1 MGVNKVIKRLAVV
14 ALVLGLAVFGLL
26 ALVQENQR
34 EQPNI
39 LVIISDD
46 QGVVDSPEYHFDPN
60 PPHTPVL
67 SALAN
72 EGVIFDNAWATPMC
86 FTTRAAYLTGL
97 HGARNGV
104 LTGGVPIRL
113 EDQTIYEFLSD
124 NEETGNYASAF
135 IGKWHVGVDEVN
147 GESYPVANGVPYFA
161 GVIEGNF
168 GGEGNYDRWNLTI
181 DSPEMETVRVVSTE
195 YNTSKLTRLAEEW
208 IEEQESPWFVTLAYN
223 APHGPRH
230 WPDESLHGMQERTE
244 THFTNEMCGRG
255 GMGAMGAGAA
265 EAGGMGAGGAAGSL
279 DDEECYNAMVEAMD
293 TEVGNLL
300 SKLEELG
307 QRDDTLIIYSGD
319 NGSSEP
325 AVIQGRQAKSTLYAG
340 GLHVPFFASG
350 AGVTRKGVR
359 EDRLVTITDIFA
371 TVGEIAGAHFGGT
384 VHDSVSFAG
393 FLSSEEGIDRP
404 YAFSDIDRTTADGTT
419 TSGWSVRD
427 HEHML
432 MRLNGE
438 DTLFEIN
445 PDHFMYKDVTASEPE
460 ILRSLQQAG
469 ERIHSGE

>member
-1 MGVNKVIKRLAVV
+1 MVVKNMIRRLAPV
-14 ALVLGLAVFGLL
+14 GLIAVMAAVGLL
-26 ALVQENQR
+26 ALVQES
-34 EQPNI
+34 EPYQPNI

-46 QGVVDSPEYHFDPN
+46 QGVVDSPEYRYDPD
-60 PPHTPVL
+60 PPHTPNL

-72 EGVIFDNAWATPMC
+72 DGVIFENAWATPMC

-104 LTGGVPIRL
+104 LAGSTPIRL
-113 EDQTIYEFLSD
+113 EDQTLYEFLSE
-124 NEETGNYASAF
+124 NEGSSNYATAF
-135 IGKWHVGVDEVN
+135 IGKWHVGTEEVD
-147 GESYPVANGVPYFA
+147 GESYPVANGVQYFA

-168 GGEGNYDRWNLTI
+168 DNDGGGYNRWNLTV
-181 DSPEMETVRVVSTE
+181 DTPEMDTVREISTE

-208 IEEQESPWFVTLAYN
+208 IEQQDSPWFVTLAYN

-244 THFTNEMCGRG
+244 RHFTSDMCGPSFRG
-255 GMGAMGAGAA
+255 LSADEVAVLVATQ
-265 EAGGMGAGGAAGSL
+265 
-279 DDEECYNAMVEAMD
+279 DEECYNAMVEAMD

-300 SKLEELG
+300 AKLDELG
-307 QRDDTLIIYSGD
+307 QRENTLIIYSGD

-325 AVIQGRQAKSTLYAG
+325 SVIQGRQAKGSLYAG

-350 AGVTRKGVR
+350 AGVTRQGVR
-359 EDRLVTITDIFA
+359 EERLVTITDIFA
-371 TVGEIAGAHFGGT
+371 TVGEIAGADFDGT
-384 VHDSVSFAG
+384 IHDSLSFAG
-393 FLSSEEGIDRP
+393 FLSSEEGIDRR
-404 YAFSDIDRTTADGTT
+404 YAFSDLDRTTDAGT

-445 PDHFMYKDVTASEPE
+445 PDNFMYKDVTASEPD
-460 ILRSLQQAG
+460 ILRRLQQTG
-469 ERIHSGE
+469 ERINRGD

>member
-1 MGVNKVIKRLAVV
+1 MIRQLAPVGLIA
-14 ALVLGLAVFGLL
+14 ALAAVGLL
-26 ALVQENQR
+26 ALLQES
-34 EQPNI
+34 EPHQPNI

-46 QGVVDSPEYHFDPN
+46 QGVVDSPEYRYDPS
-60 PPHTPVL
+60 PPHTPNL

-72 EGVIFDNAWATPMC
+72 EGVIFENAWATPMC

-97 HGARNGV
+97 HGTRNGV

-113 EDQTIYEFLSD
+113 EDQTIYEFLSE

-135 IGKWHVGVDEVN
+135 IGKWHVGQGEVD

-168 GGEGNYDRWNLTI
+168 GRGGSYDRWNLTM

-195 YNTSKLTRLAEEW
+195 YNTSKLTRLAEDW
-208 IEEQESPWFVTLAYN
+208 IEAQDSPWFVTLAYN

-244 THFTNEMCGRG
+244 RHFTSDMCGGG
-255 GMGAMGAGAA
+255 GMGAMGAGAV
-265 EAGGMGAGGAAGSL
+265 EAGGMGAGGAAGSV

-307 QRDDTLIIYSGD
+307 QRDDTLIVYSGD

-325 AVIQGRQAKSTLYAG
+325 TVIQGRQAKSTLYAG

-371 TVGEIAGAHFGGT
+371 TVGEIAGADFDGT
-384 VHDSVSFAG
+384 IHDSLSFAG

-404 YAFSDIDRTTADGTT
+404 YAFSDIDRTTDAGT

-445 PDHFMYKDVTASEPE
+445 PDNFMYKDVTASEPE
-460 ILRSLQQAG
+460 TLRRLRQAG
-469 ERIHSGE
+469 ERINGGD

>member
-1 MGVNKVIKRLAVV
+1 MKHTSRLRNGLLVAMV
-14 ALVLGLAVFGLL
+14 ALMVFGLPAL
-26 ALVQENQR
+26 AQESAPN
-34 EQPNI
+34 QPNI

-46 QGVVDSPEYHFDPN
+46 QGVVDSPEYHYDPN
-60 PPHTPVL
+60 PPHTPNL

-72 EGVIFDNAWATPMC
+72 EGVIFENAWATPMC

-97 HGARNGV
+97 YGARNGV
-104 LTGGVPIRL
+104 LTGNTPIRL
-113 EDQTIYEFLSD
+113 EDQTIYEFLSE

-135 IGKWHVGVDEVN
+135 IGKWHVGQDDVN

-168 GGEGNYDRWNLTI
+168 GAERSYDRWNLTI

-208 IEEQESPWFVTLAYN
+208 IEEQDSPWFVTLAYN

-244 THFTNEMCGRG
+244 AHFTNEMCGGG
-255 GMGAMGAGAA
+255 GMGAMGTGAA
-265 EAGGMGAGGAAGSL
+265 EAGSMGAGGAAGSV

-307 QRDDTLIIYSGD
+307 QRDDTLIIFSGD
-319 NGSSEP
+319 NGSTEP
-325 AVIQGRQAKSTLYAG
+325 TVIQDRQAKSTLYAG

-371 TVGEIAGAHFGGT
+371 TVGEIAGADFDGT

-404 YAFSDIDRTTADGTT
+404 YAFSDIDRGSTA
-419 TSGWSVRD
+419 GWSVRD

-445 PDHFMYKDVTASEPE
+445 PDNFMYKDITSSEPE
-460 ILRSLQQAG
+460 ILRRLQQAG
-469 ERIHSGE
+469 ERINRGN

>member
-1 MGVNKVIKRLAVV
+1 MKHTSWPDYGQLVAMVV
-14 ALVLGLAVFGLL
+14 LAVFGPPAL
-26 ALVQENQR
+26 AQESAPY
-34 EQPNI
+34 QPNI

-46 QGVVDSPEYHFDPN
+46 QGVVDSPEYHYDPN
-60 PPHTPVL
+60 PPHTPNL

-72 EGVIFDNAWATPMC
+72 EGVIFENAWATPMC

-104 LTGGVPIRL
+104 LTGNTPIRL
-113 EDQTIYEFLSD
+113 EDQTIYEFLRD

-135 IGKWHVGVDEVN
+135 IGKWYVGLDDVN

-168 GGEGNYDRWNLTI
+168 GAERSYDRWNLTI

-208 IEEQESPWFVTLAYN
+208 IEEQDSPWFVTLAYN

-244 THFTNEMCGRG
+244 KHFTSDMCGGG

-265 EAGGMGAGGAAGSL
+265 EAGSMGAGGAAGSV

-300 SKLEELG
+300 LKLEELG
-307 QRDDTLIIYSGD
+307 QRDETLIIYSGD

-325 AVIQGRQAKSTLYAG
+325 TVIEDRQAKSTLYAG

-371 TVGEIAGAHFGGT
+371 TVGEIAGADFDGT
-384 VHDSVSFAG
+384 IHDSLSFAG

-404 YAFSDIDRTTADGTT
+404 YAFSDIDRNN

-445 PDHFMYKDVTASEPE
+445 PDNFMYKDVTASEPE
-460 ILRSLQQAG
+460 ILRMLQQAG
-469 ERIHSGE
+469 ERINRGD

>member
-1 MGVNKVIKRLAVV
+1 MGVKKMIKRLAAVALVPVPVVV
-14 ALVLGLAVFGLL
+14 ALL
-26 ALVQENQR
+26 ALAQESEP

-46 QGVVDSPEYHFDPN
+46 QGVVDSPEYHYDPN

-135 IGKWHVGVDEVN
+135 IGKWHVGVDDVD

-168 GGEGNYDRWNLTI
+168 GSEGNYDRWNLTI

-208 IEEQESPWFVTLAYN
+208 IEEQDSPWFVTLAYN

-244 THFTNEMCGRG
+244 MHFTNDMCARG

-265 EAGGMGAGGAAGSL
+265 EAGGMGAGGAAGRVE
-279 DDEECYNAMVEAMD
+279 DEECYNAMVEAMD

-300 SKLEELG
+300 AKLEELG
-307 QRDDTLIIYSGD
+307 QRDDTLIIFSGD

-325 AVIQGRQAKSTLYAG
+325 TVIQGRQAKSTLYAG

-371 TVGEIAGAHFGGT
+371 TVGEFAGADFGGT
-384 VHDSVSFAG
+384 VHDSMSFAG

-404 YAFSDIDRTTADGTT
+404 HAFSDIDRTTADGTT

-445 PDHFMYKDVTASEPE
+445 PDNFMYKDVTASEPE
-460 ILRSLQQAG
+460 ILRRLQQAG
-469 ERIHSGE
+469 ERIHRGD

>member
-1 MGVNKVIKRLAVV
+1 MKHTSWPDNGQLVAMVV
-14 ALVLGLAVFGLL
+14 LAVFGLPAL
-26 ALVQENQR
+26 AQESAPN
-34 EQPNI
+34 QPNI

-46 QGVVDSPEYHFDPN
+46 QGVVDSPEYHYDPS
-60 PPHTPVL
+60 PPHTPNL

-72 EGVIFDNAWATPMC
+72 EGVIFENAWATPMC

-97 HGARNGV
+97 HGTRNGV

-124 NEETGNYASAF
+124 NEETRNYASAF
-135 IGKWHVGVDEVN
+135 IGKWHVGQDEVD
-147 GESYPVANGVPYFA
+147 GESYPVANGVPYYA
-161 GVIEGNF
+161 GIIEGNF
-168 GGEGNYDRWNLTI
+168 GAEGNYDRWNLTI
-181 DSPEMETVRVVSTE
+181 DSPEMETVRETSTE

-208 IEEQESPWFVTLAYN
+208 IEEQDSPWFVTLAYN

-230 WPDESLHGMQERTE
+230 WPDESLHGMQERTD
-244 THFTNEMCGRG
+244 THFTNDMCGGG

-265 EAGGMGAGGAAGSL
+265 EVSAMGAAGSV

-300 SKLEELG
+300 AILDELG
-307 QRDDTLIIYSGD
+307 QRENTLIIYSGD

-325 AVIQGRQAKSTLYAG
+325 TVIQGRQAKSTLYAG

-371 TVGEIAGAHFGGT
+371 TVGEFAGADFDGT
-384 VHDSVSFAG
+384 IHDSLSFAG

-404 YAFSDIDRTTADGTT
+404 YAFSDIDRTTDAGT

-445 PDHFMYKDVTASEPE
+445 PDTFMYKDVTASEPE
-460 ILRSLQQAG
+460 ILRRLQQAG
-469 ERIHSGE
+469 ERINRGD

>member
-1 MGVNKVIKRLAVV
+1 MGVKKMTKRLAAA
-14 ALVLGLAVFGLL
+14 ALVPVPVVFALL
-26 ALVQENQR
+26 ALAQEGEP

-46 QGVVDSPEYHFDPN
+46 QGVVDSPEYHYDPN

-72 EGVIFDNAWATPMC
+72 EGVIFENAWATPMC

-124 NEETGNYASAF
+124 N
-135 IGKWHVGVDEVN
+135 
-147 GESYPVANGVPYFA
+147 
-161 GVIEGNF
+161 
-168 GGEGNYDRWNLTI
+168 
-181 DSPEMETVRVVSTE
+181 
-195 YNTSKLTRLAEEW
+195 
-208 IEEQESPWFVTLAYN
+208 
-223 APHGPRH
+223 
-230 WPDESLHGMQERTE
+230 
-244 THFTNEMCGRG
+244 
-255 GMGAMGAGAA
+255 
-265 EAGGMGAGGAAGSL
+265 
-279 DDEECYNAMVEAMD
+279 
-293 TEVGNLL
+293 
-300 SKLEELG
+300 
-307 QRDDTLIIYSGD
+307 DDTLIIFSGD

-325 AVIQGRQAKSTLYAG
+325 TVIQDRQAKSTLYAG

-371 TVGEIAGAHFGGT
+371 TVGEIAGADFDGSI
-384 VHDSVSFAG
+384 HDSVSFAG
-393 FLSSEEGIDRP
+393 FLASEEGIDRP
-404 YAFSDIDRTTADGTT
+404 YAFSDIDRNA

-438 DTLFEIN
+438 DTLLEIN
-445 PDHFMYKDVTASEPE
+445 PDNFMYKDVTASEPE
-460 ILRSLQQAG
+460 ILRRLQQAG
-469 ERIHSGE
+469 ERIHRGD

>member
-1 MGVNKVIKRLAVV
+1 MLYDARSLSHGPARSA
-14 ALVLGLAVFGLL
+14 
-26 ALVQENQR
+26 QR
-34 EQPNI
+34 
-39 LVIISDD
+39 
-46 QGVVDSPEYHFDPN
+46 SPHGRRSH
-60 PPHTPVL
+60 PPR
-67 SALAN
+67 
-72 EGVIFDNAWATPMC
+72 G
-86 FTTRAAYLTGL
+86 
-97 HGARNGV
+97 
-104 LTGGVPIRL
+104 
-113 EDQTIYEFLSD
+113 LSD

-135 IGKWHVGVDEVN
+135 IGKWHVGQDEVN

-168 GGEGNYDRWNLTI
+168 GSEGNYDRWNLTI

-208 IEEQESPWFVTLAYN
+208 IENQDSPWFVTLAYN

-244 THFTNEMCGRG
+244 MHFTNDMCARG

-265 EAGGMGAGGAAGSL
+265 EAGGMGAGGAAGRVE
-279 DDEECYNAMVEAMD
+279 DEECYNAMVEAMD

-300 SKLEELG
+300 AKLEELG
-307 QRDDTLIIYSGD
+307 QRDDTLIIFSGD

-325 AVIQGRQAKSTLYAG
+325 TVIQGRQAKSTLYAG
-340 GLHVPFFASG
+340 GLHVPFFAAG

-371 TVGEIAGAHFGGT
+371 TVGEFAGADFGGT
-384 VHDSVSFAG
+384 VHDSMSFAG

-404 YAFSDIDRTTADGTT
+404 HAFSDIDRTTADGTT

-445 PDHFMYKDVTASEPE
+445 PDNFMYKDVTASEPE
-460 ILRSLQQAG
+460 ILRRLQQAG
-469 ERIHSGE
+469 ERIHRGD